1 MYTRILVPVD
11 GSPTSNA
18 GLAEAVKI
26 AKQTGGQ
33 IRLLHVVEQM
43 PFLMGA
49 EAYGSI
55 AGDVAVLLRTAGE
68 QILQD
73 ARTQVKAAGVA
84 VDTALF
90 EGLGSRISDRVVQEI
105 AAWGADLVVVGTHG
119 RRGVGRMMLGSDA
132 EQILRTARVPVL
144 LVRNGEQAGSSTA
157 D

>member
-18 GLAEAVKI
+18 GLAEAIKI

-33 IRLLHVVEQM
+33 IRLVHVVEQS

-49 EAYGSI
+49 ETYGSI

-68 QILQD
+68 KILQD
-73 ARTQVKAAGVA
+73 ARAQVKAAGVA

-90 EGLGSRISDRVVQEI
+90 EGLGGRISDRV
-105 AAWGADLVVVGTHG
+105 
-119 RRGVGRMMLGSDA
+119 
-132 EQILRTARVPVL
+132 
-144 LVRNGEQAGSSTA
+144 
-157 D
+157 